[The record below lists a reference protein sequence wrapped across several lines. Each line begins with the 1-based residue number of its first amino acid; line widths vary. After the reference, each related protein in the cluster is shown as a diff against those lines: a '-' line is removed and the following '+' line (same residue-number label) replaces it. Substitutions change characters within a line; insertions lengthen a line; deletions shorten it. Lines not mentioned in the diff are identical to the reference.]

1 MAHDQAY
8 YEAELASKADPLE
21 NNEAWLK
28 LQADAALLQ
37 ALYNVFTDSNYTM
50 DKVEIAYDLL
60 AAKAFAAKIMAFDLA
75 ATGVE
80 GFTDTAVQALKDT
93 SQLLFGSIT
102 TKSQTYTVDHMTHP
116 TNPTTN
122 YTITG
127 DLSPMDFDPNTEGI
141 QTQTDEWGNVI
152 VDPNQ
157 PSPGRADTLFDTP
170 GNDLIISGGG
180 DDVVHSFKGGQNRI
194 QGGGGCDILDGDNS
208 SSCIIEGGADSDIIF
223 GGINGN
229 SQLFGDTYGDMAAL
243 ITDGEEAQDNGLKGD
258 IVAVCYGDNY
268 LYGSDGWD
276 ILWGGTGR
284 DLIVAGGGNDLI
296 IGDGGDITANY
307 GDNYTWSFSVTEDN
321 DVYTPAITGLY
332 SYDMNAPS
340 GDADVI
346 YAGTGN
352 DYVDAGGGDDEI
364 YGGTGNDTLF
374 GEAGYDFIDGGDG
387 DDI

>member
-1 MAHDQAY
+1 
-8 YEAELASKADPLE
+8 
-21 NNEAWLK
+21 
-28 LQADAALLQ
+28 
-37 ALYNVFTDSNYTM
+37 
-50 DKVEIAYDLL
+50 
-60 AAKAFAAKIMAFDLA
+60 
-75 ATGVE
+75 
-80 GFTDTAVQALKDT
+80 
-93 SQLLFGSIT
+93 
-102 TKSQTYTVDHMTHP
+102 MTHP

-127 DLSPMDFDPNTEGI
+127 DLRPMDFDPNTEGI

-387 DDI
+387 DDILIGDNGDLLADSLSGGDYIDGGAGHDEIDGNAGNDELFGGADNDTIYGDAGDVYLDGGHHIQIGCIEYFYKKYSSKSLERGIDRRIFIS